1 MRLASRSCWHFHA
14 DGAILELVL
23 TGAVVCLLVVAIGT
37 PTFGNVAPL
46 VVGLALTADIFAG
59 EKAKVWSK
67 SHHMHG
73 SAATSCFKGS

>member
-1 MRLASRSCWHFHA
+1 M
-14 DGAILELVL
+14 
-23 TGAVVCLLVVAIGT
+23 CLLVVAIGT